1 MGKAGVKLANF
12 PHRRHKDMSHS
23 KRTTAWLVVVGA
35 GLLLAATPAWAQP
48 CSVQA
53 GFTFNM
59 QSHGA
64 QCTLGPWY
72 SYFPYDAY
80 FQTPAPVCGYPNWP
94 VPFPP
99 AQAAPASSQSQQS
112 QQSQSAP
119 NRMGYAPYPGQYPG
133 QWPAQTVGYRYGM
146 QSAIDFR

>member
-1 MGKAGVKLANF
+1 
-12 PHRRHKDMSHS
+12 MSRS
-23 KRTTAWLVVVGA
+23 KKTSRWWVLGGL
-35 GLLLAATPAWAQP
+35 GLLLAASPASAQP

-59 QSHGA
+59 QSHGCQA
-64 QCTLGPWY
+64 TLGPWY

-99 AQAAPASSQSQQS
+99 AQAAPASQSNQQN
-112 QQSQSAP
+112 QAAP
-119 NRMGYAPYPGQYPG
+119 NRMSYAPYPGQYPGPYPG

-146 QSAIDFR
+146 QSGIDFR

>member
-1 MGKAGVKLANF
+1 MSRSISIKTWLFSGGLGV
-12 PHRRHKDMSHS
+12 
-23 KRTTAWLVVVGA
+23 
-35 GLLLAATPAWAQP
+35 LLAASPACAQP

-53 GFTFNM
+53 GFTFNL
-59 QSHGA
+59 QSHGG

-94 VPFPP
+94 TPFPP
-99 AQAAPASSQSQQS
+99 AQAAPANQRGQQNQAAS
-112 QQSQSAP
+112 D
-119 NRMGYAPYPGQYPG
+119 RMGYAPYQGQYPG
-133 QWPAQTVGYRYGM
+133 QWPNQTVGYRYGM